1 MQYTLSYWER
11 QSFLPDPDVVVIGS
25 GIVGLAAAIHLKTL
39 DPSLRVMVLERGPLP
54 VGASTRNAGF
64 ACFGS
69 LTELLDDLTRM
80 TEDEVL
86 GIVEKRW
93 TGLQRLRGL
102 LGDAA
107 MDYQGHGG
115 YEMFTEAEE
124 DIFRQCADRIPDFNQ
139 KIGQIT
145 GHPEVYRVVDER
157 LPRFGFAGVR
167 HLILNQPEGQVH
179 TGRLMSALLEKAREA
194 GVTLVNG
201 VGVRGF
207 EDSGQ
212 GVEIETE
219 YGWTLRTRRLLVC
232 VNGFAQRLLPQ
243 LEVTPARNQVLITRP
258 IPGLPVEGCFHYD
271 RGYFYFRNIDGRI
284 LLGGGRNLDPETE
297 KSDHFDANA
306 GIRAAL
312 VKLLHEVVC
321 PDSRPEVDYW
331 WTGILGLGPV
341 KKPIIQH
348 VSPNVAVA
356 VRLSGMGVAIGTL
369 VGQEGAE
376 LALRGQI

>member
-11 QSFLPDPDVVVIGS
+11 QSFLPDPDVVVVGS

-102 LGDAA
+102 LGDAV

-124 DIFRQCADRIPDFNQ
+124 HIFRQCADRIPDFNK

-145 GHPEVYRVVDER
+145 GHPEVYKVVDER

-167 HLILNQPEGQVH
+167 RLILNQPEGQVH
-179 TGRLMSALLEKAREA
+179 TGRLMSALLDKAREA

-297 KSDHFDANA
+297 KSDLFDANA

-312 VKLLHEVVC
+312 VKLLYEVVC